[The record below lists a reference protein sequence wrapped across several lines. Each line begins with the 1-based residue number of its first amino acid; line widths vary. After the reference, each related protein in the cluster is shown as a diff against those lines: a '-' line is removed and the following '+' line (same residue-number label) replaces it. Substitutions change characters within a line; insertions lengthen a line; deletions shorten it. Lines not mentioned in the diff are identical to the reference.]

1 MEVKKILV
9 PTDFSELSNEAIR
22 AALPFVKQLGA
33 SVVFLH
39 VIERL
44 DHPDDMT
51 ALFDEGYAYLMDRSH
66 VLLNDLVIES
76 KQAGIEASAELMNG
90 TPYVEILRLAEKTGV
105 DLIIM
110 GTHGRKGLNHLIM
123 GSQAERVVRLASC
136 PVTTI
141 KVGKT
146 GAESKAA

>member
-1 MEVKKILV
+1 MEVKKVLI
-9 PTDFSELSNEAIR
+9 PTDFSELSNETIEK
-22 AALPFVKQLGA
+22 ALPFVKKLGA

-51 ALFDEGYAYLMDRSH
+51 ALFDEGYAYLMDRSNA
-66 VLLNDLVIES
+66 LLNDLVIQS
-76 KQAGIEASAELMNG
+76 KQKGLEASAELMNG
-90 TPYVEILRLAEKTGV
+90 TPYHEILRMAEKMGA

-110 GTHGRKGLNHLIM
+110 GTHGRKGLDHLMM
-123 GSQAERVVRLASC
+123 GSQAERVVRLSLC

-141 KVGKT
+141 RAEQAASKT
-146 GAESKAA
+146 